1 MYECELTYP
10 QGHARWPQRQADLL
24 PLYIAATNASSNSAQ
39 TLQAHAALN
48 AALTARV
55 RVDEAVRAAV
65 VKLLAEPQVDALIQV
80 WAVSWPDQILLV
92 LLTTSMCVTVL
103 CC

>member
-1 MYECELTYP
+1 M
-10 QGHARWPQRQADLL
+10 D
-24 PLYIAATNASSNSAQ
+24 ASSNSAQ

-65 VKLLAEPQVDALIQV
+65 SKLLAEPQVEALIQV
-80 WAVSWPDQILLV
+80 SF
-92 LLTTSMCVTVL
+92 TTYL
-103 CC
+103 